1 VFIATLFIARCRKGE
16 NPKRG
21 FSRELIEC
29 TQCVGI
35 EIVNSGETLREVQS
49 LKEDKSWKI
58 NPGRIVKEIPRSH
71 LKMTRREYLSN
82 KDIT

>member
-1 VFIATLFIARCRKGE
+1 M
-16 NPKRG
+16 RG

-29 TQCVGI
+29 TQCVDI

-58 NPGRIVKEIPRSH
+58 NPGRIVEEIPRSH
-71 LKMTRREYLSN
+71 LKMTWREYPSN
-82 KDIT
+82 KDITWHSENTLKGMITLKEDF